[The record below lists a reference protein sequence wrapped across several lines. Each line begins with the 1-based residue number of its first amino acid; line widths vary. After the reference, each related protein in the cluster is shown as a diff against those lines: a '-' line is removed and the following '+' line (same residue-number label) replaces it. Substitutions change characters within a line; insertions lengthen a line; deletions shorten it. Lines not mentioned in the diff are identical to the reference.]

1 MFTVKREA
9 SASAVKQGGRKARDI
24 IRTSARFLRVLG
36 EEGPKDGPE
45 EPQQLDHQPDVV
57 NANKRQ
63 ESDQDDGEVSLGL
76 GSGEVKYTRSG
87 RAYDPSKP
95 KPKKT
100 IFLNAKTVKPR
111 DKDRLLHR
119 QHPQKPHSNPNNQT
133 TT

>member
-1 MFTVKREA
+1 MFTVKREG
-9 SASAVKQGGRKARDI
+9 SGSGVKQGGRKARDM
-24 IRTSARFLRVLG
+24 IRTSARFIRVLG
-36 EEGPKDGPE
+36 EEGPKE
-45 EPQQLDHQPDVV
+45 SPQELHHQPDQV

-63 ESDQDDGEVSLGL
+63 ESDEDTGEVSLGL

-100 IFLNAKTVKPR
+100 IFLNSKTVKPR